1 MAVARSKSAA
11 AALSAAVAQRKF
23 EKEYLCLVRGRPLEE
38 AGTYRDLLLHDRQR
52 NKSFV
57 VDRMRGGVKE
67 AELDYRCLA
76 SSGGLSLVHVR
87 LRTGRT
93 HQIRVQFASRGTPL
107 AGDGKY
113 GGGPGEIALWSYR
126 LAFPHPE
133 TGALWPSPPCPR
145 AGCGRSSLW
154 RHFYQLPYKCD
165 RVVPDPLPR
174 NGRLAALPPK
184 TYPHRTG
191 KAPAPSRR
199 GGLMSR
205 GFSSRS
211 RRCSRS
217 RRSCCRSHSRSCYP
231 PQPPQQQNRMMIR
244 MMIQQQLPPPKPFE
258 LHIDNY
264 LL

>member
-1 MAVARSKSAA
+1 MIPILYEERGFLVCLKPPGLLSQSGPGDDLLQALSRQAGGSFLPVHRLDRGVGGVMAVARSKSAA

-133 TGALWPSPPCPR
+133 TGRPLAFF
-145 AGCGRSSLW
+145 SLP
-154 RHFYQLPYKCD
+154 Q
-165 RVVPDPLPR
+165 
-174 NGRLAALPPK
+174 
-184 TYPHRTG
+184 
-191 KAPAPSRR
+191 
-199 GGLMSR
+199 GGLWEE
-205 GFSSRS
+205 FS
-211 RRCSRS
+211 
-217 RRSCCRSHSRSCYP
+217 
-231 PQPPQQQNRMMIR
+231 
-244 MMIQQQLPPPKPFE
+244 LE
-258 LHIDNY
+258 T
-264 LL
+264 LLSASI